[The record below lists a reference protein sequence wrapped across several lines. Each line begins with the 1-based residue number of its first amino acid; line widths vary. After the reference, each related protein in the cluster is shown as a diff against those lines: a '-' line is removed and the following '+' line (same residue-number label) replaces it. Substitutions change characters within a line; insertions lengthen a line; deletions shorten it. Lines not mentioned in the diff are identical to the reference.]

1 MTTFLKVKNRAVSN
15 LASDVSSG
23 DTAWTVTTGEGV
35 KFPSAYPFHVT
46 CENEIVECTGRAGDV
61 FTVTRAQE
69 ETTASPHIAGSD
81 VQLRITAAIVK
92 QLQDH
97 ELLSIGVHGVGES
110 PVCSEAQ
117 ADAKITT
124 HQEAPHAHHTKFTIT
139 DHDIPDRHPL
149 DVLDPLV
156 CSADEAI
163 ALIAAHTTPSA
174 HHQAITPAQVD
185 DKILT
190 HKDDPTA
197 HQTNLAGLPFI
208 IDNGDM
214 VIATGQKGHLEIPFA
229 CTINRVTMLSD
240 QPGSIVVDIWKNTY
254 ANSPPTD
261 ADSITASSPPTLSAA
276 QKSQDST
283 LTGWTKAILA
293 GDILAYTVDSCTTIK
308 RVLISLNVTKS

>member
-1 MTTFLKVKNRAVSN
+1 MTTFLKVKNRAVSK

-23 DTAWTVTTGEGV
+23 ETTWTVTTGEGV

-46 CENEIVECTGRAGDV
+46 CENEIVECTGRAGDIL
-61 FTVTRAQE
+61 TVIREQE

-97 ELLSIGVHGVGES
+97 ELLTIGVHGVGES

-124 HQEAPHAHHTKFTIT
+124 HKEAPGAHHTKFTIEA
-139 DHDIPDRHPL
+139 DNLIARDVAIAVHAAL
-149 DVLDPLV
+149 DTEVHGVGASTV
-156 CSADEAI
+156 CSETELANAI
-163 ALIAAHTTPSA
+163 GAHTTPSA

-185 DKILT
+185 GKILT

-254 ANSPPTD
+254 ANPPPRLMP
-261 ADSITASSPPTLSAA
+261 I
-276 QKSQDST
+276 
-283 LTGWTKAILA
+283 
-293 GDILAYTVDSCTTIK
+293 
-308 RVLISLNVTKS
+308 VLPLQHRLH